1 MSWGGEVVC
10 LAKIGSLFTKHLVA
24 KTQNKAV
31 RHRLLPG
38 YCISSESG
46 AHHSKLDLPDLPGF
60 TKFWEPRK
68 EVLTIIIPKLSLVVI
83 GTF

>member
-1 MSWGGEVVC
+1 MAWGGEVVG
-10 LAKIGSLFTKHLVA
+10 LAMIGSLFTKHLVA

-68 EVLTIIIPKLSLVVI
+68 EVSPIKIPKLWIVI
-83 GTF
+83 IGKF